1 MKTILRYL
9 VVWLFAVLLPA
20 LLLWSELDRLRES
33 NAAISI
39 LLAFV
44 FSTMMLRSVHSLSKF
59 PGDRQWTTIMPMISV
74 WYGILFSIIA
84 LLRLEY
90 SVGYLV
96 LSYAFSLVIV
106 HLEHWYFE
114 TRKPLRLGYV
124 PAGRASDP
132 TSIPNAEWLKLDA
145 PTMPSRPIDAVVA
158 DLHAPNLGKDWQKFL
173 AKCTLS
179 HMPVYNIRQVEE
191 SLSGR
196 IRILHMYENN
206 LGSLLPSD
214 AYMLLKRLFESLIIC
229 ASAPL
234 VVPVMVATAII
245 IKIES
250 EGPVIFKQQRV
261 GLSGREF
268 TIYKFRSMSKDS
280 EKDGAKFAT
289 QNDMRVTKFGR
300 IIRKTRI
307 DELPQFWNV
316 LCGDMSLIGPRPE
329 QKKFVDEFE
338 DKIPF
343 YTYRHVVRPGITGWA
358 QVTHG
363 YAADADETQIKIEHD
378 FYYIKNFSFGLDF
391 LIVLKTL
398 HTMLTGFGA
407 R

>member
-1 MKTILRYL
+1 M
-9 VVWLFAVLLPA
+9 LPA
-20 LLLWSELDRLRES
+20 LLLWSELARLRES

-44 FSTMMLRSVHSLSKF
+44 FTTMMLRSLHSLSKF
-59 PGDRQWTTIMPMISV
+59 PGDRQWTTIMPMISI
-74 WYGILFSIIA
+74 WYGILFSVIA

-96 LSYAFSLVIV
+96 LSYVFSLIIV
-106 HLEHWYFE
+106 HVDHWYFE

-124 PAGRASDP
+124 ASGRASDP
-132 TSIPNAEWLKLDA
+132 TSLPNAEWVKLEK
-145 PTMPSRPIDAVVA
+145 PSLPFKAVDAVVA
-158 DLHAPNLGKDWQKFL
+158 DLHAPNLSKEWQKFL
-173 AKCTLS
+173 AHCTLS
-179 HMPVYNIRQVEE
+179 HIPVYNIRQVEE

-214 AYMLLKRLFESLIIC
+214 AYMLLKRLFESILI
-229 ASAPL
+229 ALSAPV
-234 VVPVMVATAII
+234 VVPVMLITALII
-245 IKIES
+245 RLES

-280 EKDGAKFAT
+280 EKEGAKFAT
-289 QNDMRVTKFGR
+289 QNDMRVTGFGKF
-300 IIRKTRI
+300 IRKTRV

-316 LCGDMSLIGPRPE
+316 LRGDMSLIGPRPE
-329 QKKFVDEFE
+329 QKKFVEEFE
-338 DKIPF
+338 DNIPF
-343 YTYRHVVRPGITGWA
+343 YSYRHVVRPGITGWA

-363 YAADADETQIKIEHD
+363 YAADADETRVKIEHD
-378 FYYIKNFSFGLDF
+378 FYYIKNISFGLDIF
-391 LIVLKTL
+391 IVFKTVK
-398 HTMLTGFGA
+398 TMLTGFGA